1 MFMFKHILIP
11 VSRVAEVEKALELA
25 AATLMKDSGE
35 ITLLHVIELIQDIPY
50 EEFKSFYDGLE
61 QQSKEDLKTAQ
72 QKYEEHGIE
81 INTQIILGQRMKEIL
96 SYAEHERVDL
106 IVLQSHPIDLTDPA
120 RGWGTISY
128 RVAILARCPV
138 MLVK

>member
-1 MFMFKHILIP
+1 MFKHILIP

-25 AATLMKDSGE
+25 SDMLVKEPGE
-35 ITLLHVIELIQDIPY
+35 MTLLHVIELIQDMPY

-61 QQSKEDLKTAQ
+61 QQSQEDLKTAQ
-72 QKYEEHGIE
+72 RKYAERGIE
-81 INTQIILGQRMKEIL
+81 INTWIIFGQRVKEIL
-96 SYAEHERVDL
+96 NYAEQKRIDL
-106 IVLQSHPIDLTDPA
+106 IALQSHPIDLTDPT

-128 RVAILARCPV
+128 RVAILSRCPV

>member
-1 MFMFKHILIP
+1 LIP

-25 AATLMKDSGE
+25 ADMLTKDSGE
-35 ITLLHVIELIQDIPY
+35 ITLLHVIELIQDVPY

-61 QQSKEDLKTAQ
+61 GQSQKDLKTAQ
-72 QKYEEHGIE
+72 RKYEERGME
-81 INTQIILGQRMKEIL
+81 INTRIVFGQRIKEIL

-106 IVLQSHPIDLTDPA
+106 IVLQSHPVDLTDPTK
-120 RGWGTISY
+120 GWGTISY
-128 RVAILARCPV
+128 RVAILSRCPV

>member
-1 MFMFKHILIP
+1 MFKHILIP

-25 AATLMKDSGE
+25 VDMLMKESGE
-35 ITLLHVIELIQDIPY
+35 ITLLHVIELIQDMPY

-61 QQSKEDLKTAQ
+61 QQGEEDLKAAQ
-72 QKYEEHGIE
+72 RKYEERGME
-81 INTQIILGQRMKEIL
+81 INAQIVFGQRVKEIL
-96 SYAEHERVDL
+96 GYAERERVDL
-106 IVLQSHPIDLTDPA
+106 IVLQSHPIDLTDPT

-128 RVAILARCPV
+128 RVAILSRCPV

>member
-1 MFMFKHILIP
+1 MFKHILIP

-25 AATLMKDSGE
+25 ADMLTKDSGE
-35 ITLLHVIELIQDIPY
+35 ITLLHVIELIQDVPY

-61 QQSKEDLKTAQ
+61 GQSQKDLKTAQ
-72 QKYEEHGIE
+72 RKYEERGME
-81 INTQIILGQRMKEIL
+81 INTRIVFGQRIKEIL

-106 IVLQSHPIDLTDPA
+106 IVLQSHPVDLTDPTK
-120 RGWGTISY
+120 GWGTISY
-128 RVAILARCPV
+128 RVAILSRCPV